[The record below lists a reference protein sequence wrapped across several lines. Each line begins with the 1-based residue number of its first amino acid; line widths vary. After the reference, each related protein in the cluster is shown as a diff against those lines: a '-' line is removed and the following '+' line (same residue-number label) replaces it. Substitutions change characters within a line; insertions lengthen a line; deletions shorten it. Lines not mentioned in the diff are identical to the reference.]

1 MTPSDLRR
9 ILGEYGL
16 RPLSGRSQNFLL
28 DEGVVSRMVAA
39 AGVLPGAAV
48 LEIGPGTGM
57 LTGAL
62 LKAGASVTAVEID
75 HGLCRLLRDR
85 FGNDG
90 NFRLI
95 EGDVLELDNQEIVR
109 SFGLGEG
116 DRWQV
121 AANLP
126 YAITS
131 PTVMKFIFGDPRPA
145 SLTLMVQR
153 EVAERMVAKP
163 GDMSSLAVACQALGH
178 PEIAVRV
185 RAGSFFPA
193 PRVDSAV
200 IHVRL
205 KDSVERQAFFRG
217 VGEGRYF
224 QVVRQAFSQRRK
236 QVKNTLRSLA
246 RPGRDLADCLK
257 RAEIPESSR
266 PEDLTPEQWVAV
278 AENIG

>member
-1 MTPSDLRR
+1 M
-9 ILGEYGL
+9 GEYGL